1 MLKSCLK
8 EKSNVRQYFIMIEP
22 GLQQEI
28 NSVMTEARNS
38 RLEFVTV
45 EHLLMAL
52 LNMDEV
58 VVFLRAKRVNVDEL
72 RAELEQYIVSHT
84 PLISQDA
91 EIDIVPTVGF
101 QRVLQRSVYQAQSAQ
116 RNSVN
121 AMNVFVSIFSEKE
134 SHAVY
139 MLKLNNLSRL
149 DVMEG
154 IASDPAEPLLEE
166 LKVKTDDKKK
176 KPSSLETFTTNLCE
190 KAKQGKI
197 DPLLGREEEVLRMV
211 QILSRRRKNNP
222 LLVGQA
228 GVGKTAIA
236 QGLAKKIVD
245 GKVPEVLQDATIYQ
259 LDVGVLI
266 AGTKYRGDFEK
277 RLKSVL
283 TDLEKKPNTILFI
296 DEIHTLIGAG
306 SVSGG
311 SLDASNLLKPAL
323 ADGTLKCIGSTTYD
337 EFRKVFEK
345 DHALTRRFQKID
357 VEEPSVEDTIKILHG
372 LKKYYQEH
380 HKVKYSSAAL
390 TSAAELT
397 HRHIGDRR
405 LPDKAIDV
413 IDEVGALQ
421 QIMPKS
427 KRKVNIG
434 VADIENIVAK
444 LARIPSRQVSSD
456 DKLQLRNLEE
466 ELSLGVFGQGDA
478 VNSLSTSIKLSRSGL
493 AAEDKPMGSFL
504 FAGPTGVGKTEI
516 CKQLA
521 RIMGVKL
528 LRFDMSEYM
537 ERHSIS
543 KLIGSP
549 PGYIGYDEGGLL
561 TEAVN
566 SNPYAVLL
574 LDEIEKAHPDI
585 FNLLLQVMDHG
596 MLTDSN
602 GREVSFR
609 NVILVMTS
617 NVGAHSVQ
625 RASIG
630 FNEQDHSLDYEGE
643 LKKIFTPEFRNR
655 LSEIIYFNSLSEEV
669 VVFVVNK
676 FLFELEDTLESQN
689 VSLSVSDA
697 ARKWFATNGYDAQMG
712 ARPMARLIEKE
723 IRKPLADELLFGK
736 LTNGGTVKV
745 GVKKDKITLAIS

>member
-1 MLKSCLK
+1 
-8 EKSNVRQYFIMIEP
+8 MIEQ

-28 NSVMTEARNS
+28 NLVMTEARNR

-45 EHLLMAL
+45 EHLLLAL

-58 VVFLRAKRVNVDEL
+58 VSFLRGKRVNIDEL
-72 RAELEQYIVSHT
+72 QAELEQYIDSHT
-84 PLISQDA
+84 PIISEDA

-116 RNSVN
+116 KNSVN

-139 MLKLNNLSRL
+139 MLKLNNISRL

-154 IASDPAEPLLEE
+154 ISSQLADAPVEE
-166 LKVKTDDKKK
+166 TQKVSSEKQT
-176 KPSSLETFTTNLCE
+176 KPSSLESFTTNLCA
-190 KAKQGKI
+190 KARLGEI
-197 DPLLGREEEVLRMV
+197 DPILGREEAVLRTV

-245 GKVPEVLQDATIYQ
+245 GKVPDVLKDTTIYS

-283 TDLEKKPNTILFI
+283 VDLEESKNSILFI
-296 DEIHTLIGAG
+296 DEVHTLIGAG

-311 SLDASNLLKPAL
+311 SLDASNILKPAL
-323 ADGTLKCIGSTTYD
+323 ADGTLKCIGSTTYE

-345 DHALTRRFQKID
+345 DHALARRFQKID
-357 VEEPSVEDTIKILHG
+357 IEEPSVEETIKILHG
-372 LKKYYQEH
+372 LKKYYQTH
-380 HKVKYSSAAL
+380 HNVKFSSAAL
-390 TSAAELT
+390 ASAAELT

-421 QIMPKS
+421 QILPKS
-427 KRKVNIG
+427 KRKINIG

-444 LARIPSRQVSSD
+444 LARIPSRQINSD
-456 DKLQLRNLEE
+456 DKSQLKNLEE
-466 ELSLGVFGQGDA
+466 ALKLGVFGQNSA
-478 VNSLSTSIKLSRSGL
+478 VESLSSAIKLSRSGL
-493 AAEDKPMGSFL
+493 SPIEQPMGSFL

-516 CKQLA
+516 CKQLS

-549 PGYIGYDEGGLL
+549 PGYVGYDEGGLL

-585 FNLLLQVMDHG
+585 FNLLLQVMDYG
-596 MLTDSN
+596 ILTDAN
-602 GREVSFR
+602 GREVDFR

-669 VVFVVNK
+669 VVYVVNK
-676 FLFELEDTLESQN
+676 FLFELEDVLEQKN
-689 VSLSVSDA
+689 VSLIISDA
-697 ARKWFATNGYDAQMG
+697 ARKWFAKHGYDSKMG
-712 ARPMARLIEKE
+712 ARPMARLIEKKV
-723 IRKPLADELLFGK
+723 RKPLADELLFGK
-736 LTNGGTVKV
+736 LSEGGTVRV
-745 GVKKDKITLAIS
+745 GVNKDKIALTIS

>member
-1 MLKSCLK
+1 
-8 EKSNVRQYFIMIEP
+8 MIEQ

-28 NSVMTEARNS
+28 NLVMTEARNR

-45 EHLLMAL
+45 EHLLLAL

-58 VVFLRAKRVNVDEL
+58 VSFLRSKRINIDEL
-72 RAELEQYIVSHT
+72 RAELEQYIDSHT
-84 PLISQDA
+84 PIISEDA

-101 QRVLQRSVYQAQSAQ
+101 QRVLQRSVYQAQSSQ
-116 RNSVN
+116 KNSVN

-139 MLKLNNLSRL
+139 MLKLNNISRL

-154 IASDPAEPLLEE
+154 ISSQLADAPIEE
-166 LKVKTDDKKK
+166 TKKVGSEKQT
-176 KPSSLETFTTNLCE
+176 KPSSLESFTTNLCE
-190 KAKQGKI
+190 KARLGEI
-197 DPLLGREEEVLRMV
+197 DPLLGREEEVLRTV
-211 QILSRRRKNNP
+211 QVLSRRRKNNP

-245 GKVPEVLQDATIYQ
+245 GKVPDVLKDSTIYS

-283 TDLEKKPNTILFI
+283 TDLEESQNSILFI
-296 DEIHTLIGAG
+296 DEVHTLIGAG

-311 SLDASNLLKPAL
+311 SLDASNILKPAL
-323 ADGTLKCIGSTTYD
+323 ADGTLKCIGSTTYE

-345 DHALTRRFQKID
+345 DHALARRFQKID
-357 VEEPSVEDTIKILHG
+357 IEEPSVEDTVKILHG
-372 LKKYYQEH
+372 LKKYYQTH
-380 HKVKYSSAAL
+380 HNVKFSSAAL
-390 TSAAELT
+390 ASAAELT

-413 IDEVGALQ
+413 MDEVGALQ
-421 QIMPKS
+421 QILPKS
-427 KRKVNIG
+427 KRKINIG
-434 VADIENIVAK
+434 VTDIENIVAK
-444 LARIPSRQVSSD
+444 LARIPSRQVNSD
-456 DKLQLRNLEE
+456 DKSKLKNLEE
-466 ELSLGVFGQGDA
+466 DLKLGVFGQDSA
-478 VNSLSTSIKLSRSGL
+478 VESLSSAIKLARSGL
-493 AAEDKPMGSFL
+493 SPIEQPMGSFL

-516 CKQLA
+516 CKQLS

-537 ERHSIS
+537 ERHAIS

-549 PGYIGYDEGGLL
+549 PGYVGYDEGGLL

-585 FNLLLQVMDHG
+585 FNLLLQVMDYG
-596 MLTDSN
+596 ILTDAN
-602 GREVSFR
+602 GREVDFR

-643 LKKIFTPEFRNR
+643 LKKTFTPEFRNR

-669 VVFVVNK
+669 VVYVVNK
-676 FLFELEDTLESQN
+676 FLFELEDVLEQKN
-689 VSLSVSDA
+689 VSLIISDA
-697 ARKWFATNGYDAQMG
+697 ARKWFAKNGYDSKMG
-712 ARPMARLIEKE
+712 ARPMERLIEKKVK
-723 IRKPLADELLFGK
+723 KPLADELLFGQ
-736 LTNGGTVKV
+736 LSEGGTVKV
-745 GVKKDKITLAIS
+745 GVNKDKISLEIS

>member
-1 MLKSCLK
+1 
-8 EKSNVRQYFIMIEP
+8 MIEQ

-28 NSVMTEARNS
+28 NLVMTEARNR

-45 EHLLMAL
+45 EHLLLAL

-58 VVFLRAKRVNVDEL
+58 LAFLRGKRVNIDEL
-72 RAELEQYIVSHT
+72 RAELEQYIDSHT
-84 PLISQDA
+84 PIISEDA

-101 QRVLQRSVYQAQSAQ
+101 QRVLQRSVYQAQSSQ
-116 RNSVN
+116 KNSVN

-139 MLKLNNLSRL
+139 MLKLNNISRL

-154 IASDPAEPLLEE
+154 ISSQLADAPVEE
-166 LKVKTDDKKK
+166 TKKVGSEKQT
-176 KPSSLETFTTNLCE
+176 KPSSLESFTTNLCE
-190 KAKQGKI
+190 KARLGEI
-197 DPLLGREEEVLRMV
+197 DPLLGREEEVLRTV
-211 QILSRRRKNNP
+211 QVLSRRRKNNP

-245 GKVPEVLQDATIYQ
+245 GKVPDVLKDTTIYS

-283 TDLEKKPNTILFI
+283 VDLEENKNSILFI
-296 DEIHTLIGAG
+296 DEVHTLIGAG

-311 SLDASNLLKPAL
+311 SLDASNILKPAL
-323 ADGTLKCIGSTTYD
+323 ADGTLKCIGSTTYE

-345 DHALTRRFQKID
+345 DHALARRFQKID
-357 VEEPSVEDTIKILHG
+357 IEEPSVEDTIKILHG
-372 LKKYYQEH
+372 LKKYYQTH
-380 HKVKYSSAAL
+380 HNVKFSSAAL
-390 TSAAELT
+390 ASAAELT

-421 QIMPKS
+421 QILPKS
-427 KRKVNIG
+427 KRKINIG

-444 LARIPSRQVSSD
+444 LARIPSRQINSD
-456 DKLQLRNLEE
+456 DKSQLKNLEE
-466 ELSLGVFGQGDA
+466 ELKLGVFGQDSA
-478 VNSLSTSIKLSRSGL
+478 VDSLSSAIKLARSGL
-493 AAEDKPMGSFL
+493 SPIEQPMGSFL

-516 CKQLA
+516 CKQLS

-549 PGYIGYDEGGLL
+549 PGYVGYDEGGLL

-585 FNLLLQVMDHG
+585 FNLLLQVMDYG
-596 MLTDSN
+596 ILTDAN
-602 GREVSFR
+602 GREVDFR

-669 VVFVVNK
+669 VVYVVNK
-676 FLFELEDTLESQN
+676 FLFELEDVLEQKN
-689 VSLSVSDA
+689 VSLIISDA
-697 ARKWFATNGYDAQMG
+697 ARKWFAKNGYDSKMG
-712 ARPMARLIEKE
+712 ARPMARLIERE
-723 IRKPLADELLFGK
+723 IRKPLADELLFGQ
-736 LTNGGTVKV
+736 LSEGGTVKV
-745 GVKKDKITLAIS
+745 GVNKDKIFLEIS

>member
-1 MLKSCLK
+1 
-8 EKSNVRQYFIMIEP
+8 MIEQ

-28 NSVMTEARNS
+28 NLVMTEARNR

-45 EHLLMAL
+45 EHLLIAL
-52 LNMDEV
+52 LNMDDV
-58 VVFLRAKRVNVDEL
+58 VGFLRTKRVNIDEL
-72 RAELEQYIVSHT
+72 RVELEQYIDTHT
-84 PLISQDA
+84 PIISEDA

-116 RNSVN
+116 KNSVN

-139 MLKLNNLSRL
+139 MLKLNNISRL
-149 DVMEG
+149 DVMES
-154 IASDPAEPLLEE
+154 ISSQVVDVPTEKTK
-166 LKVKTDDKKK
+166 KVDTEKQK
-176 KPSSLETFTTNLCE
+176 KPSSLESYTTNLCE
-190 KAKQGKI
+190 KARLGKI
-197 DPLLGREEEVLRMV
+197 DPLLGREEEVLRTV
-211 QILSRRRKNNP
+211 QVLSRRNKNNP

-236 QGLAKKIVD
+236 QGLAKRIVD
-245 GKVPEVLQDATIYQ
+245 NKVPEVLKKTTIYS

-283 TDLEKKPNTILFI
+283 SDLNKQKDSILFI

-323 ADGTLKCIGSTTYD
+323 ADGTLKCIGSTTY
-337 EFRKVFEK
+337 EEYRKIFEK
-345 DHALTRRFQKID
+345 DHALARRFQKID
-357 VEEPSVEDTIKILHG
+357 IEEPSVNDTIKILHG
-372 LKKYYQEH
+372 LKKYYQDYH
-380 HKVKYSSAAL
+380 NVKYSAAAL
-390 TSAAELT
+390 TTAVELT

-421 QIMPKS
+421 QILPKS
-427 KRKVNIG
+427 KRKINIG

-456 DKLQLRNLEE
+456 DKSQLKTLDD
-466 ELSLGVFGQGDA
+466 ELKLGVFGQDRA
-478 VNSLSTSIKLSRSGL
+478 VETLSTAIKLSRSGL
-493 AAEDKPMGSFL
+493 APVEKPMGSFL

-516 CKQLA
+516 CKQLS

-549 PGYIGYDEGGLL
+549 PGYVGYDEGGLL

-596 MLTDSN
+596 LLTDAN
-602 GREVSFR
+602 GREVDFK
-609 NVILVMTS
+609 NIILVMTS
-617 NVGAHSVQ
+617 NVGARSVQ
-625 RASIG
+625 RSSIG
-630 FNEQDHSLDYEGE
+630 FNEQDHSLDYESE
-643 LKKIFTPEFRNR
+643 LKKTFTPEFRNR
-655 LSEIIYFNSLSEEV
+655 LSEIIYFNTLSEEV
-669 VVFVVNK
+669 VIYVVNK
-676 FLFELEDTLESQN
+676 FLFELEEALEIKN
-689 VSLSVSDA
+689 VSLIVSEL
-697 ARKWFATNGYDAQMG
+697 ARKWFASHGYDNKMG
-712 ARPMARLIEKE
+712 ARPMERLIERE

-736 LTNGGTVKV
+736 LSEGGTVKV
-745 GVKKDKITLAIS
+745 SVKKDKISLEIS

>member
-1 MLKSCLK
+1 
-8 EKSNVRQYFIMIEP
+8 MIEQ

-28 NSVMTEARNS
+28 NMVMTEARNR

-45 EHLLMAL
+45 EHLLLAL

-58 VVFLRAKRVNVDEL
+58 IAFLRGKRVNIDEL
-72 RAELEQYIVSHT
+72 RAELEQYIDSHT
-84 PLISQDA
+84 PIISEDA

-116 RNSVN
+116 KNSVN

-139 MLKLNNLSRL
+139 MLKLNNISRL

-154 IASDPAEPLLEE
+154 ISSQLADSPAEETK
-166 LKVKTDDKKK
+166 KVDGEKST
-176 KPSSLETFTTNLCE
+176 KPSSLDSFTSNLCE
-190 KAKQGKI
+190 KARLGEI
-197 DPLLGREEEVLRMV
+197 DPLLGREEEVLRTV
-211 QILSRRRKNNP
+211 QVLSRRRKNNP
-222 LLVGQA
+222 LFVGQA

-236 QGLAKKIVD
+236 QGLAKRIVD
-245 GKVPEVLQDATIYQ
+245 GQVPDVLKKTTIYS

-283 TDLEKKPNTILFI
+283 TDLEKDKNAVLFI

-323 ADGTLKCIGSTTYD
+323 ADGSLKCIGSTTYE

-345 DHALTRRFQKID
+345 DHALARRFQKID
-357 VEEPSVEDTIKILHG
+357 IEEPSVEDTIKILHG
-372 LKKYYQEH
+372 LKKYYQSH
-380 HKVKYSSAAL
+380 HKVKFSSAAL
-390 TSAAELT
+390 ASAAELT
-397 HRHIGDRR
+397 HRHMGDRR

-413 IDEVGALQ
+413 MDEVGALQ

-427 KRKVNIG
+427 KRKINIG
-434 VADIENIVAK
+434 VSDIENIVAK
-444 LARIPSRQVSSD
+444 LARIPSKQVTSD
-456 DKLQLRNLEE
+456 DKSQLKNLEND
-466 ELSLGVFGQGDA
+466 LKLGVFGQDSA
-478 VNSLSTSIKLSRSGL
+478 VDSLSTAIKLSRSGL
-493 AAEDKPMGSFL
+493 SPTEQPMGSFL

-516 CKQLA
+516 CKQLS

-549 PGYIGYDEGGLL
+549 PGYVGYDEGGLL

-596 MLTDSN
+596 ILTDAN
-602 GREVSFR
+602 GREVDFR

-630 FNEQDHSLDYEGE
+630 FNEQDHTLDYEGE
-643 LKKIFTPEFRNR
+643 LKKTFTPEFRNR

-669 VVFVVNK
+669 VVYVVNK
-676 FLFELEDTLESQN
+676 FIFELEDVLEQKN
-689 VSLSVSDA
+689 VSLIVSES
-697 ARKWFATNGYDAQMG
+697 ARKWFAENGYDSKMG
-712 ARPMARLIEKE
+712 ARPMFRLIEKE

-736 LTNGGTVKV
+736 LSAGGTVKV
-745 GVKKDKITLAIS
+745 GIDKDKITLNIS

>member
-1 MLKSCLK
+1 
-8 EKSNVRQYFIMIEP
+8 MIEA

-28 NSVMTEARNS
+28 NYVMTQARNN

-45 EHLLMAL
+45 EHLLLAL
-52 LNMDEV
+52 LNIDEV
-58 VVFLRAKRVNVDEL
+58 VTFLRTKRANVDEL
-72 RAELEQYIVSHT
+72 RGELEEYIDSHT
-84 PLISQDA
+84 PLIPQES
-91 EIDIVPTVGF
+91 EVDIVPTVGF

-116 RNSVN
+116 KNTVY
-121 AMNVFVSIFSEKE
+121 AMNVLVSIFAEKE
-134 SHAVY
+134 AHAVY
-139 MLKLNNLSRL
+139 LLKLNSISRL

-154 IASDPAEPLLEE
+154 ISTQAPESTEE
-166 LKVKTDDKKK
+166 APRIESDDKKPK
-176 KPSSLETFTTNLCE
+176 KTSLETYTVNLCE
-190 KAKQGKI
+190 KAKAGKI
-197 DPLLGREEEVLRMV
+197 DPLLGREEEVTRTV

-222 LLVGQA
+222 LFVGQA

-236 QGLAKKIVD
+236 EGIAKKIVD
-245 GKVPEVLQDATIYQ
+245 GKVPDVLKEASIYS
-259 LDVGVLI
+259 LDIGVLI

-277 RLKSVL
+277 RLKAVL
-283 TDLEKKPNTILFI
+283 TDLEKIPHSILFI

-323 ADGTLKCIGSTTYD
+323 ADGSLKCMGSTTY
-337 EFRKVFEK
+337 EEYRKVFEK

-372 LKKYYQEH
+372 LKKYYQDH
-380 HKVKYSSAAL
+380 HKVKYSAAAL
-390 TSAAELT
+390 TSAAELS
-397 HRHIGDRR
+397 HRYMADRR

-421 QIMPKS
+421 QIQPKS
-427 KRKVNIG
+427 KRKINIG
-434 VADIENIVAK
+434 VGDIENIVAK
-444 LARIPSRQVSSD
+444 LARIPSRQVTND
-456 DKLQLRNLEE
+456 DKSLLKNIEA
-466 ELSLGVFGQGDA
+466 ELKLGVFGQDPA
-478 VNSLSTSIKLSRSGL
+478 VESLSTAIKLSRSGL
-493 AAEDKPMGSFL
+493 AHEDKPMGSFL

-537 ERHSIS
+537 ERHSMS

-549 PGYIGYDEGGLL
+549 PGYVGYDEGGLL

-566 SNPYAVLL
+566 ANPYAVLL
-574 LDEIEKAHPDI
+574 LDEVEKAHPDI
-585 FNLLLQVMDHG
+585 FNLLLQVMDNG
-596 MLTDSN
+596 KLTDAS
-602 GREVSFR
+602 GREIDFR

-617 NVGAHSVQ
+617 NVGAQNVQ

-643 LKKIFTPEFRNR
+643 LKKTFTPEFRNR
-655 LSEIIYFNSLSEEV
+655 LSEIIYFNSLNEKTIV
-669 VVFVVNK
+669 YVVNK
-676 FLFELEDTLESQN
+676 FLFELEAALEDKK
-689 VSLSVSDA
+689 VSLVVSDT
-697 ARKWFATNGYDAQMG
+697 ARKWFAKNGYDAKMG
-712 ARPMARLIEKE
+712 ARPMSRLIEKE

-736 LTNGGTVKV
+736 LVDGGTVKV
-745 GVKKDKITLAIS
+745 GIKKDAVTLNIA

>member
-1 MLKSCLK
+1 
-8 EKSNVRQYFIMIEP
+8 MIEQ

-28 NSVMTEARNS
+28 NMVMTEARNR

-45 EHLLMAL
+45 EHLLLAL

-58 VVFLRAKRVNVDEL
+58 VSFLRGKRVNIDEL
-72 RAELEQYIVSHT
+72 RAELDQYIDSHT
-84 PLISQDA
+84 PIISEDA

-116 RNSVN
+116 KNSVN

-139 MLKLNNLSRL
+139 MLKLNNISRL

-154 IASDPAEPLLEE
+154 ISSHLADNPVEE
-166 LKVKTDDKKK
+166 TKKVEGDKQA
-176 KPSSLETFTTNLCE
+176 KPSSLESFTTNLCE
-190 KAKQGKI
+190 KARLGEI
-197 DPLLGREEEVLRMV
+197 DPLLGREEEVLRTV

-236 QGLAKKIVD
+236 QGLAKRIVD
-245 GKVPEVLQDATIYQ
+245 GQVPEILKNTTIYS

-283 TDLEKKPNTILFI
+283 TDLEKDKNSVLFI

-323 ADGTLKCIGSTTYD
+323 ADGSLKCIGSTTYD
-337 EFRKVFEK
+337 EYRKIFEK
-345 DHALTRRFQKID
+345 DHALTRRFQKVDI
-357 VEEPSVEDTIKILHG
+357 EEPSVEDTIKILHG
-372 LKKYYQEH
+372 LKKYYQSH
-380 HKVKYSSAAL
+380 HKVKYSAASL
-390 TSAAELT
+390 VSAAELT

-421 QIMPKS
+421 QILPKS

-434 VADIENIVAK
+434 VPDIENIVAK
-444 LARIPSRQVSSD
+444 LARIPSRQVTSD
-456 DKLQLRNLEE
+456 DKSLLKSLESD
-466 ELSLGVFGQGDA
+466 LKLGVFGQDSA
-478 VNSLSTSIKLSRSGL
+478 VESLSTAIKLSRSGL
-493 AAEDKPMGSFL
+493 SPEEQPMGSFL

-516 CKQLA
+516 CKQLS

-537 ERHSIS
+537 ERHAIS

-549 PGYIGYDEGGLL
+549 PGYVGYDEGGLL

-585 FNLLLQVMDHG
+585 FNILLQVMDHG
-596 MLTDSN
+596 KLTDAN
-602 GREVSFR
+602 GREVDFS

-617 NVGAHSVQ
+617 NVGAQNVQ

-655 LSEIIYFNSLSEEV
+655 LSEIIYFNKLNEEV

-676 FLFELEDTLESQN
+676 FLFELEDVLEKKN
-689 VSLSVSDA
+689 VSLIVSDA
-697 ARKWFATNGYDAQMG
+697 ARKWFAENGYDSMMG
-712 ARPMARLIEKE
+712 ARPMMRLIERE
-723 IRKPLADELLFGK
+723 VRKPLADELLFGK
-736 LTNGGTVKV
+736 LSSGGTVKV
-745 GVKKDKITLAIS
+745 GVSKHKIALTIT

>member
-1 MLKSCLK
+1 
-8 EKSNVRQYFIMIEP
+8 MIEQ

-28 NSVMTEARNS
+28 NMVMTEARNR

-45 EHLLMAL
+45 EHLLLAL
-52 LNMDEV
+52 LNMEEV
-58 VVFLRAKRVNVDEL
+58 IAFLRGKRVNIDEL
-72 RAELEQYIVSHT
+72 RAELEQYIDSHT
-84 PLISQDA
+84 PIISEDA

-116 RNSVN
+116 KNSVN

-139 MLKLNNLSRL
+139 MLKLNNISRL

-154 IASDPAEPLLEE
+154 ISSQLADAPPDETK
-166 LKVKTDDKKK
+166 KVESEKST
-176 KPSSLETFTTNLCE
+176 KPSSLESFTSNLCE
-190 KAKQGKI
+190 KARLGEI
-197 DPLLGREEEVLRMV
+197 DPLLGREEEVLRTV
-211 QILSRRRKNNP
+211 QVLSRRRKNNP
-222 LLVGQA
+222 LFVGQA

-236 QGLAKKIVD
+236 QGLAKRIVD
-245 GKVPEVLQDATIYQ
+245 GQVPDVLKKTTIYS

-283 TDLEKKPNTILFI
+283 TDLEKDKNAVLFI

-337 EFRKVFEK
+337 EYRKVFEK
-345 DHALTRRFQKID
+345 DHALARRFQKID
-357 VEEPSVEDTIKILHG
+357 IEEPSVEDTIKILHG
-372 LKKYYQEH
+372 LKKYYQSH
-380 HKVKYSSAAL
+380 HKVKFSSAAL
-390 TSAAELT
+390 ASAAELT
-397 HRHIGDRR
+397 HRHMGDRR

-413 IDEVGALQ
+413 MDEVGALQ

-427 KRKVNIG
+427 KRKINIG
-434 VADIENIVAK
+434 VTDIENIVAK
-444 LARIPSRQVSSD
+444 LARIPSRQVNSD
-456 DKLQLRNLEE
+456 DKSQLQNLEKD
-466 ELSLGVFGQGDA
+466 LKLGVFGQDNA
-478 VNSLSTSIKLSRSGL
+478 VDSLSTAIKLSRSGL
-493 AAEDKPMGSFL
+493 SPAEQPMGSFL

-516 CKQLA
+516 CKQLS

-549 PGYIGYDEGGLL
+549 PGYVGYDEGGLL

-566 SNPYAVLL
+566 ANPYAVLL

-596 MLTDSN
+596 MLTDAN
-602 GREVSFR
+602 GREVDFR
-609 NVILVMTS
+609 NIILVMTS
-617 NVGAHSVQ
+617 NVGAQNVQ

-643 LKKIFTPEFRNR
+643 LKKTFTPEFRNR
-655 LSEIIYFNSLSEEV
+655 LSEIIYFNSLSEDV
-669 VVFVVNK
+669 VVYVVNK
-676 FLFELEDTLESQN
+676 FIFELEDILEQKN
-689 VSLSVSDA
+689 VSLIVSDNV
-697 ARKWFATNGYDAQMG
+697 RKWFAENGYDSKMG
-712 ARPMARLIEKE
+712 ARPMIRLIEKE

-736 LTNGGTVKV
+736 LSQGGEVKV
-745 GVKKDKITLAIS
+745 GVNKDKIILNIS

>member
-1 MLKSCLK
+1 
-8 EKSNVRQYFIMIEP
+8 MIEQ

-28 NSVMTEARNS
+28 NMVMTEARNR

-45 EHLLMAL
+45 EHLLLAL

-58 VVFLRAKRVNVDEL
+58 IAFLRGKRVNIDEL
-72 RAELEQYIVSHT
+72 RAELEQYIDSHT
-84 PLISQDA
+84 PIISEDA

-116 RNSVN
+116 KNSVN

-139 MLKLNNLSRL
+139 MLKLNNISRL

-154 IASDPAEPLLEE
+154 ISSQLADSPAEETK
-166 LKVKTDDKKK
+166 KVDGEKST
-176 KPSSLETFTTNLCE
+176 KPSSLDSFTSNLCE
-190 KAKQGKI
+190 KARLGEI
-197 DPLLGREEEVLRMV
+197 DPLLGREEEVLRTV
-211 QILSRRRKNNP
+211 QVLSRRRKNNP
-222 LLVGQA
+222 LFVGQA

-236 QGLAKKIVD
+236 QGLAKRIVD
-245 GKVPEVLQDATIYQ
+245 GQVPDVLKKTTIYS

-283 TDLEKKPNTILFI
+283 TDLEKDKNAVLFI

-323 ADGTLKCIGSTTYD
+323 ADGSLKCIGSTTYE
-337 EFRKVFEK
+337 EFRKIFEK
-345 DHALTRRFQKID
+345 DHALARRFQKID
-357 VEEPSVEDTIKILHG
+357 IEEPSVEDTIKILHG
-372 LKKYYQEH
+372 LKKYYQSH
-380 HKVKYSSAAL
+380 HKVKFSSAAL
-390 TSAAELT
+390 ASAAELT
-397 HRHIGDRR
+397 HRHMGDRR

-413 IDEVGALQ
+413 MDEVGALQ

-427 KRKVNIG
+427 KRKINIG
-434 VADIENIVAK
+434 VSDIENIVAK
-444 LARIPSRQVSSD
+444 LARIPSKQVTSD
-456 DKLQLRNLEE
+456 DKSQLKNLEND
-466 ELSLGVFGQGDA
+466 LKLGVFGQDSA
-478 VNSLSTSIKLSRSGL
+478 VDSLSTAIKLSRSGL
-493 AAEDKPMGSFL
+493 SPTEQPMGSFL

-516 CKQLA
+516 CKQLS

-549 PGYIGYDEGGLL
+549 PGYVGYDEGGLL

-596 MLTDSN
+596 ILTDAN
-602 GREVSFR
+602 GREVDFR

-630 FNEQDHSLDYEGE
+630 FNEQDHTLDYEGE
-643 LKKIFTPEFRNR
+643 LKKTFTPEFRNR
-655 LSEIIYFNSLSEEV
+655 LSEIIYFNSLSEEIV
-669 VVFVVNK
+669 VYVVNK
-676 FLFELEDTLESQN
+676 FIFELEDVLEQKN
-689 VSLSVSDA
+689 VSLIVSES
-697 ARKWFATNGYDAQMG
+697 ARKWFAENGYDSKMG
-712 ARPMARLIEKE
+712 ARPMFRLIEKE

-736 LTNGGTVKV
+736 LSSGGTVKV
-745 GVKKDKITLAIS
+745 GVQKDKITLNIS

>member
-1 MLKSCLK
+1 
-8 EKSNVRQYFIMIEP
+8 MIEP

-28 NSVMTEARNS
+28 NLVMTEARNS

-45 EHLLMAL
+45 EHLLLAL
-52 LNMDEV
+52 LNMEDV
-58 VVFLRAKRVNVDEL
+58 VSFLRDKRVNVDEL

-84 PLISQDA
+84 PLISEDA

-154 IASDPAEPLLEE
+154 IASEATEPLLEE
-166 LKVKTDDKKK
+166 STVKTTEKQK

-236 QGLAKKIVD
+236 QGLAKRIVD
-245 GKVPEVLQDATIYQ
+245 GKVPEVLHDATIYS

-357 VEEPSVEDTIKILHG
+357 VDEPSVEDTIKILHG

-380 HKVKYSSAAL
+380 HKVKYSAASL
-390 TSAAELT
+390 VSAAELT

-421 QIMPKS
+421 QVLPKS

-456 DKLQLRNLEE
+456 DKLQLKNLEE
-466 ELSLGVFGQGDA
+466 ELKLGVFGQEDA

-549 PGYIGYDEGGLL
+549 PGYVGYDEGGLL

-596 MLTDSN
+596 MLTDAN
-602 GREVSFR
+602 GREVDFR

-689 VSLSVSDA
+689 VSLVISDA

-736 LTNGGTVKV
+736 LIDGGSVKV

>member
-1 MLKSCLK
+1 
-8 EKSNVRQYFIMIEP
+8 MIEQ

-28 NSVMTEARNS
+28 NMVMTEARNR

-45 EHLLMAL
+45 EHLLLAL

-58 VVFLRAKRVNVDEL
+58 IAFLRGKRVNIDEL
-72 RAELEQYIVSHT
+72 RAELEQYIDSHT
-84 PLISQDA
+84 PIISEDA

-116 RNSVN
+116 KNSVN

-139 MLKLNNLSRL
+139 MLKLNNISRL

-154 IASDPAEPLLEE
+154 ISSQLADSPAEETK
-166 LKVKTDDKKK
+166 KVDGEKST
-176 KPSSLETFTTNLCE
+176 KPSSLDSFTSNLCE
-190 KAKQGKI
+190 KARLGEI
-197 DPLLGREEEVLRMV
+197 DPLLGREEEVLRTV
-211 QILSRRRKNNP
+211 QVLSRRRKNNP
-222 LLVGQA
+222 LFVGQA

-236 QGLAKKIVD
+236 QGLAKRIVD
-245 GKVPEVLQDATIYQ
+245 GQVPDVLKKTTIYS

-283 TDLEKKPNTILFI
+283 TDLEKDKNAVLFI

-323 ADGTLKCIGSTTYD
+323 ADGSLKCIGSTTYE

-345 DHALTRRFQKID
+345 DHALARRFQKID
-357 VEEPSVEDTIKILHG
+357 IEEPSVEDTIKILHG
-372 LKKYYQEH
+372 LKKYYQSH
-380 HKVKYSSAAL
+380 HKVKFSSAAL
-390 TSAAELT
+390 ASAAELT
-397 HRHIGDRR
+397 HRHMGDRR

-413 IDEVGALQ
+413 MDEVGALQ

-427 KRKVNIG
+427 KRKINIG
-434 VADIENIVAK
+434 VSDIENIVAK
-444 LARIPSRQVSSD
+444 LARIPSKQVTSD
-456 DKLQLRNLEE
+456 DKSQLKNLEND
-466 ELSLGVFGQGDA
+466 LKLGVFGQDSA
-478 VNSLSTSIKLSRSGL
+478 VDSLSTAIKLSRSGL
-493 AAEDKPMGSFL
+493 SPTEQPMGSFL

-516 CKQLA
+516 CKQLS

-549 PGYIGYDEGGLL
+549 PGYVGYDEGGLL

-596 MLTDSN
+596 ILTDAN
-602 GREVSFR
+602 GREVDFR

-630 FNEQDHSLDYEGE
+630 FNEQDHTLDYEGE
-643 LKKIFTPEFRNR
+643 LKKTFTPEFRNR

-669 VVFVVNK
+669 VVYVVNK
-676 FLFELEDTLESQN
+676 FIFELEDVLEQKN
-689 VSLSVSDA
+689 VSLIVSES
-697 ARKWFATNGYDAQMG
+697 ARKWFAENGYDSKMG
-712 ARPMARLIEKE
+712 ARPMFRLIEKE

-736 LTNGGTVKV
+736 LSTGGAVKV
-745 GVKKDKITLAIS
+745 GVQKDKITLNIS

>member
-1 MLKSCLK
+1 
-8 EKSNVRQYFIMIEP
+8 MIEQ

-28 NSVMTEARNS
+28 NLVMTEARNR

-45 EHLLMAL
+45 EHLLLAL

-58 VVFLRAKRVNVDEL
+58 LTFLRGKRINIDEI
-72 RAELEQYIVSHT
+72 RAELEQYIDSHT
-84 PLISQDA
+84 PIISEDA

-116 RNSVN
+116 KNSVN

-139 MLKLNNLSRL
+139 MLKLNNISRL

-154 IASDPAEPLLEE
+154 ISSQLADVPVEE
-166 LKVKTDDKKK
+166 TKKVGSEKQT
-176 KPSSLETFTTNLCE
+176 KPSSLESFTTNLCE
-190 KAKQGKI
+190 KARLGEI
-197 DPLLGREEEVLRMV
+197 DPLLGREEEVLRTV

-245 GKVPEVLQDATIYQ
+245 GKVPDVLKDTTIYS

-283 TDLEKKPNTILFI
+283 TDLEENKNSILFI
-296 DEIHTLIGAG
+296 DEVHTLIGAG

-311 SLDASNLLKPAL
+311 SLDASNILKPAL
-323 ADGTLKCIGSTTYD
+323 ADGTLKCIGSTTYE

-345 DHALTRRFQKID
+345 DHALARRFQKID
-357 VEEPSVEDTIKILHG
+357 IEEPSVEETIKILHG
-372 LKKYYQEH
+372 LKKYYQTH
-380 HKVKYSSAAL
+380 HNVKFSSAAL
-390 TSAAELT
+390 ASAAELT
-397 HRHIGDRR
+397 HRYIGDRR

-421 QIMPKS
+421 QILPKS
-427 KRKVNIG
+427 KRKINIG

-444 LARIPSRQVSSD
+444 LARIPSRQINSD
-456 DKLQLRNLEE
+456 DKSQLKNLEE
-466 ELSLGVFGQGDA
+466 ELKLGVFGQDSA
-478 VNSLSTSIKLSRSGL
+478 VESLSSAIKLSRSGL
-493 AAEDKPMGSFL
+493 SPIEQPMGSFL

-516 CKQLA
+516 CKQLS

-549 PGYIGYDEGGLL
+549 PGYVGYDEGGLL

-585 FNLLLQVMDHG
+585 FNLLLQVMDYG
-596 MLTDSN
+596 ILTDAN
-602 GREVSFR
+602 GREVDFR

-655 LSEIIYFNSLSEEV
+655 LSEIIYFNSLSEDV
-669 VVFVVNK
+669 VVYVVNK
-676 FLFELEDTLESQN
+676 FLFELEDVLEQKN
-689 VSLSVSDA
+689 VSLIISDV
-697 ARKWFATNGYDAQMG
+697 ARKWFAKNGYDSKMG
-712 ARPMARLIEKE
+712 ARPMARLIEKKV
-723 IRKPLADELLFGK
+723 RKPLADELLFGQ
-736 LTNGGTVKV
+736 LSEGGIVKV
-745 GVKKDKITLAIS
+745 GVKKGKIALTIS

>member
-1 MLKSCLK
+1 
-8 EKSNVRQYFIMIEP
+8 MIEP

-28 NSVMTEARNS
+28 NLVMTEARNS

-45 EHLLMAL
+45 EHLLLAL
-52 LNMDEV
+52 LNIEEV
-58 VVFLRAKRVNVDEL
+58 VTFLRGKRVNVDEL

-84 PLISQDA
+84 PLISEDA

-116 RNSVN
+116 KNSVN

-154 IASDPAEPLLEE
+154 IASEPSEPLLEE
-166 LKVKTDDKKK
+166 SKVKTEEKQK
-176 KPSSLETFTTNLCE
+176 KPSSLETFTINLCE

-211 QILSRRRKNNP
+211 QVLSRRRKNNP

-236 QGLAKKIVD
+236 QGLAKRIVD
-245 GKVPEVLQDATIYQ
+245 GKVPEVLHDATIYS

-283 TDLEKKPNTILFI
+283 TDLEKKPNSILFI

-323 ADGTLKCIGSTTYD
+323 ADGSLKCIGSTTYD

-380 HKVKYSSAAL
+380 HKVKYSAAAL

-421 QIMPKS
+421 QILPKS

-456 DKLQLRNLEE
+456 DKLQLKNLEE
-466 ELSLGVFGQGDA
+466 ELKLGVFGQDDA
-478 VNSLSTSIKLSRSGL
+478 VGSLSTSIKLSRSGL

-549 PGYIGYDEGGLL
+549 PGYVGYDEGGLL

-596 MLTDSN
+596 MLTDAN
-602 GREVSFR
+602 GREVDFR

-630 FNEQDHSLDYEGE
+630 FNEQDHSQDYEGE
-643 LKKIFTPEFRNR
+643 LKKTFTPEFRNR

-689 VSLSVSDA
+689 VSLVISDA
-697 ARKWFATNGYDAQMG
+697 ARKWFATNGYDVQMG
-712 ARPMARLIEKE
+712 ARPMQRLVEKE

-736 LTNGGTVKV
+736 LINGGTVKV
-745 GVKKDKITLAIS
+745 GVKKDKITLAVS

>member
-1 MLKSCLK
+1 MRFARIERLIY
-8 EKSNVRQYFIMIEP
+8 NRDTMIES

-28 NSVMTEARNS
+28 NFIMTQARNN

-45 EHLLMAL
+45 EHLLLAL
-52 LNMDEV
+52 LNIDEV
-58 VVFLRAKRVNVDEL
+58 ITFLRNKRVNLDEV
-72 RAELEQYIVSHT
+72 REELEEYIDSHT
-84 PLISQDA
+84 PLIAQDS

-116 RNSVN
+116 KNTVY
-121 AMNVFVSIFSEKE
+121 AMNVLVSILSEKE

-139 MLKLNNLSRL
+139 LLKLNNISRL
-149 DVMEG
+149 EVMEG
-154 IASDPAEPLLEE
+154 IANREPEVIEENAEIE
-166 LKVKTDDKKK
+166 DKIQKPKK
-176 KPSSLETFTTNLCE
+176 SSLDTYTVDLCE
-190 KAKQGKI
+190 KARAGKI
-197 DPLLGREEEVLRMV
+197 DPLLGREEEVLRTV
-211 QILSRRRKNNP
+211 QVLSRRRKNNP
-222 LLVGQA
+222 LFVGQA

-236 QGLAKKIVD
+236 EGIAKKIVD
-245 GKVPEVLQDATIYQ
+245 GKVPEVLKEASIYS
-259 LDVGVLI
+259 LDIGILI

-283 TDLEKKPNTILFI
+283 TDLGKIPHAILFI
-296 DEIHTLIGAG
+296 DEIHTMIGAG

-323 ADGTLKCIGSTTYD
+323 ADGSLRCMGSTTIE

-357 VEEPSVEDTIKILHG
+357 IEEPSISDTVKILHG
-372 LKKYYQEH
+372 LKKYYQDH
-380 HKVKYSSAAL
+380 HKVKYSAAAL
-390 TSAAELT
+390 ESAVELS
-397 HRHIGDRR
+397 HRYINDRR

-421 QIMPKS
+421 QIQPKS
-427 KRKVNIG
+427 KRKINIG
-434 VADIENIVAK
+434 VSDIEDIVAK
-444 LARIPSRQVSSD
+444 LARIPSRQVTND
-456 DKLQLRNLEE
+456 DKSLLKNLEE
-466 ELSLGVFGQGDA
+466 ELKLGVFGQDEA
-478 VNSLSTSIKLSRSGL
+478 VGSLSTAIKLARSGL
-493 AAEDKPMGSFL
+493 SQEDKTMGSFL

-549 PGYIGYDEGGLL
+549 PGYVGYDEGGLL

-574 LDEIEKAHPDI
+574 LDEVEKAHPDL
-585 FNLLLQVMDHG
+585 FNILLQVMDNG
-596 MLTDSN
+596 KMTDAN
-602 GREVSFR
+602 GREIDFR

-630 FNEQDHSLDYEGE
+630 FSEQDHALDYESE
-643 LKKIFTPEFRNR
+643 LKKTFTPEFRNR
-655 LSEIIYFNSLSEEV
+655 LSEVIYFNSLNKDTIV
-669 VVFVVNK
+669 YVVNK
-676 FLFELEDTLESQN
+676 FLFELEATLEDKN
-689 VSLSVSDA
+689 VSLIISDA
-697 ARKWFATNGYDAQMG
+697 ARKWFSINGYDAQMG
-712 ARPMARLIEKE
+712 ARPMSRLIEKE

-736 LTNGGTVKV
+736 LINGGVVKV
-745 GVKKDKITLAIS
+745 GVKKEQITLNIT

>member
-1 MLKSCLK
+1 
-8 EKSNVRQYFIMIEP
+8 MIEQE
-22 GLQQEI
+22 LQQEI
-28 NSVMTEARNS
+28 NLVMTEARNR

-45 EHLLMAL
+45 EHLLLAL

-58 VVFLRAKRVNVDEL
+58 LTFLRGRRINIDEL
-72 RAELEQYIVSHT
+72 RAELEQYIDSHT
-84 PLISQDA
+84 PVISEDA

-116 RNSVN
+116 KNSVN

-139 MLKLNNLSRL
+139 MLKLNNISRL

-154 IASDPAEPLLEE
+154 ISSQLADVPDEKTK
-166 LKVKTDDKKK
+166 KVGSEKQA
-176 KPSSLETFTTNLCE
+176 KPSSLESFTTNLCE
-190 KAKQGKI
+190 KARLGEI
-197 DPLLGREEEVLRMV
+197 DPLLGREAEVLRTV

-245 GKVPEVLQDATIYQ
+245 GKVPDVLKDTTIYS

-283 TDLEKKPNTILFI
+283 TDLEESKNSILFI
-296 DEIHTLIGAG
+296 DEVHTLIGAG

-311 SLDASNLLKPAL
+311 SLDASNILKPAL
-323 ADGTLKCIGSTTYD
+323 ADGTLKCIGSTTYE

-345 DHALTRRFQKID
+345 DHALARRFQKID
-357 VEEPSVEDTIKILHG
+357 IEEPSVEDTIKILHG
-372 LKKYYQEH
+372 LKKYYQTH
-380 HKVKYSSAAL
+380 HNVKFSSAAL
-390 TSAAELT
+390 ASAAELT
-397 HRHIGDRR
+397 HRHIGDKR

-413 IDEVGALQ
+413 MDEVGALQ
-421 QIMPKS
+421 QILPKS
-427 KRKVNIG
+427 KRKINIG
-434 VADIENIVAK
+434 VVDIENIVAK
-444 LARIPSRQVSSD
+444 LARIPSRQINSD
-456 DKLQLRNLEE
+456 DKSQLKNLED
-466 ELSLGVFGQGDA
+466 ELKLGVFGQDSA
-478 VNSLSTSIKLSRSGL
+478 VESLSSAIKLARSGL
-493 AAEDKPMGSFL
+493 SPIEQPMGSFL

-516 CKQLA
+516 CKQLS

-549 PGYIGYDEGGLL
+549 PGYVGYDEGGLL

-585 FNLLLQVMDHG
+585 FNLLLQVMDYG
-596 MLTDSN
+596 ILTDAN
-602 GREVSFR
+602 GREVDFR

-630 FNEQDHSLDYEGE
+630 FNEQDHSLDYKGE

-676 FLFELEDTLESQN
+676 FLFELEDVLEQKN
-689 VSLSVSDA
+689 VSLIISDA
-697 ARKWFATNGYDAQMG
+697 ARKWFAKNGYDSKMG
-712 ARPMARLIEKE
+712 ARPMVRLIEKE
-723 IRKPLADELLFGK
+723 IRKPLADEILFGQ
-736 LTNGGTVKV
+736 LNEGGTVRV
-745 GVKKDKITLAIS
+745 GVNRDKISIKFS

>member
-1 MLKSCLK
+1 
-8 EKSNVRQYFIMIEP
+8 VRFARTQRLIYNRETMIES

-28 NSVMTEARNS
+28 NFIMTQARNN

-45 EHLLMAL
+45 EHLLLAL
-52 LNMDEV
+52 LNIDEV
-58 VVFLRAKRVNVDEL
+58 ITFLRNKRVNIDEI
-72 RAELEQYIVSHT
+72 REELEEYIDSHT
-84 PLISQDA
+84 PLIAQDS

-116 RNSVN
+116 KNTVY
-121 AMNVFVSIFSEKE
+121 AMNVLVSILSEKE

-139 MLKLNNLSRL
+139 LLKLNNISRL
-149 DVMEG
+149 EVMEG
-154 IASDPAEPLLEE
+154 IANQEPEALEE
-166 LKVKTDDKKK
+166 SVATEPETQKSKKS
-176 KPSSLETFTTNLCE
+176 PLETYATNLCE
-190 KAKQGKI
+190 KAKAGKI
-197 DPLLGREEEVLRMV
+197 DPLLGREEEVLRTV
-211 QILSRRRKNNP
+211 QVLSRRRKNNP
-222 LLVGQA
+222 LFVGQA

-236 QGLAKKIVD
+236 EGIAKKIVD
-245 GKVPEVLQDATIYQ
+245 GKVPEVLKEASIYS
-259 LDVGVLI
+259 LDIGILI

-283 TDLEKKPNTILFI
+283 TELKKIPHGILFI
-296 DEIHTLIGAG
+296 DEIHTMIGAG

-323 ADGTLKCIGSTTYD
+323 ADGSLRCMGSTTIE

-357 VEEPSVEDTIKILHG
+357 IEEPSVNDTVKILQG
-372 LKKYYQEH
+372 LKGYYQDH
-380 HKVKYSSAAL
+380 HNVKYSAAAL
-390 TSAAELT
+390 ESAVELS
-397 HRHIGDRR
+397 HRYMNDRR

-421 QIMPKS
+421 QIQPKS
-427 KRKVNIG
+427 KRKINIG
-434 VADIENIVAK
+434 VSDIENIVAK
-444 LARIPSRQVSSD
+444 LARIPSRQVTND
-456 DKLQLRNLEE
+456 DKSLLKNLEQ
-466 ELSLGVFGQGDA
+466 ELKLGVFGQDSA
-478 VNSLSTSIKLSRSGL
+478 VESLSTAIKLARSGL
-493 AAEDKPMGSFL
+493 SQEDKTMGSFL

-516 CKQLA
+516 CKQMA

-549 PGYIGYDEGGLL
+549 PGYVGYDEGGLL

-566 SNPYAVLL
+566 TNPYAVLL
-574 LDEIEKAHPDI
+574 LDEVEKAHPDL
-585 FNLLLQVMDHG
+585 FNILLQVMDNG
-596 MLTDSN
+596 KMTDAN
-602 GREVSFR
+602 GREIDFR

-630 FNEQDHSLDYEGE
+630 FSEQDHALDYEGE
-643 LKKIFTPEFRNR
+643 LKKTFTPEFRNR
-655 LSEIIYFNSLSEEV
+655 LSEVIYFNSLNKDTIV
-669 VVFVVNK
+669 YVVNK
-676 FLFELEDTLESQN
+676 FLFELESTLEDKG
-689 VSLSVSDA
+689 VSLIISDA
-697 ARKWFATNGYDAQMG
+697 ARKWFAINGYDAQMG

-736 LTNGGTVKV
+736 LVNGGTVKV
-745 GVKKDKITLAIS
+745 GIKQDKVILNIAK

>member
-1 MLKSCLK
+1 
-8 EKSNVRQYFIMIEP
+8 MIEQ

-28 NSVMTEARNS
+28 NMVMTEARNR

-45 EHLLMAL
+45 EHLLLAL

-58 VVFLRAKRVNVDEL
+58 VAFLRSKRVNIDEL
-72 RAELEQYIVSHT
+72 RAELEQYIDSHT
-84 PLISQDA
+84 PIISEDA

-116 RNSVN
+116 KNSVN

-139 MLKLNNLSRL
+139 LLKLNNISRL

-154 IASDPAEPLLEE
+154 ISSQLADSPVEDTK
-166 LKVKTDDKKK
+166 KVDGEKST
-176 KPSSLETFTTNLCE
+176 KPSSLESFTSNLCE
-190 KAKQGKI
+190 KARLGEI
-197 DPLLGREEEVLRMV
+197 DPLLGREEEVLRTV
-211 QILSRRRKNNP
+211 QVLSRRRKNNP
-222 LLVGQA
+222 LFVGQA

-236 QGLAKKIVD
+236 QGLAKRIVD
-245 GKVPEVLQDATIYQ
+245 GQVPDVLKKTTIYS

-283 TDLEKKPNTILFI
+283 TDLEKDKHAVLFI

-323 ADGTLKCIGSTTYD
+323 ADGSLKCIGSTTYD

-357 VEEPSVEDTIKILHG
+357 IEEPSVEDTIKILHG
-372 LKKYYQEH
+372 LKKYYQSH
-380 HKVKYSSAAL
+380 HKVKFSSAAL
-390 TSAAELT
+390 ASAAELT
-397 HRHIGDRR
+397 HRHMGDRR

-413 IDEVGALQ
+413 MDEVGALQ

-427 KRKVNIG
+427 KRKINIG
-434 VADIENIVAK
+434 VSDIENIVAK

-456 DKLQLRNLEE
+456 DKSQLKNLEND
-466 ELSLGVFGQGDA
+466 LKLGVFGQDTA
-478 VNSLSTSIKLSRSGL
+478 VDSLSTAIKLSRSGL
-493 AAEDKPMGSFL
+493 SPVEQPMGSFL

-549 PGYIGYDEGGLL
+549 PGYVGYDEGGLL

-596 MLTDSN
+596 VLTDAN
-602 GREVSFR
+602 GREVDFR
-609 NVILVMTS
+609 NVILIMTS
-617 NVGAHSVQ
+617 NVGAQSVQ

-643 LKKIFTPEFRNR
+643 LKKTFTPEFRNR
-655 LSEIIYFNSLSEEV
+655 LSEIIYFNSLSDEV
-669 VVFVVNK
+669 VIYVVNK
-676 FLFELEDTLESQN
+676 FIFELEDILEKKN
-689 VSLSVSDA
+689 VSLIVSEN
-697 ARKWFATNGYDAQMG
+697 ARKWFAENGYDSKMG
-712 ARPMARLIEKE
+712 ARPMFRLIEKE

-736 LTNGGTVKV
+736 LSFGGTVKV
-745 GVKKDKITLAIS
+745 IVNKDRIVLNIS